1 MKYRIIAIS
10 AVLMAGA
17 YVSSCGSSPSS
28 SSSPNPPTVTLPPA
42 PGPTPTP
49 VPTPTPDAFLA
60 QCVPSPPPIHGMKIK
75 VHVDQGYRKL
85 LDSKPIVQNL
95 DGYCAKMGFSSSAPY
110 CDTRMEG
117 DPQREACDALAVG
130 KAKDTGRY
138 GPTWTFDD
146 KPCVDGA
153 SEGCINHPDNQFLVI
168 AKGGGLYLAC
178 PAEGPC
184 GSFEY

>member
-1 MKYRIIAIS
+1 MKYKIFAIGMIL
-10 AVLMAGA
+10 VMGA

-28 SSSPNPPTVTLPPA
+28 SSSTTPPTVTLPPA
-42 PGPTPTP
+42 PGPTP
-49 VPTPTPDAFLA
+49 VPTPTPDPFLA
-60 QCVPSPPPIHGMKIK
+60 LCVPSPPPIHGIKVK

-85 LDSKPIVQNL
+85 LDSRPIVKNL
-95 DGYCAKMGFSSSAPY
+95 DGYCAKVGFSAAAPY
-110 CDTRMEG
+110 CDTRLEG

-146 KPCVDGA
+146 KPCVAGA
-153 SEGCINHPDNQFLVI
+153 SEGCVNHPDNQFLVV
-168 AKGGGLYLAC
+168 AKGPGVYLAC

-184 GSFEY
+184 GSYEY